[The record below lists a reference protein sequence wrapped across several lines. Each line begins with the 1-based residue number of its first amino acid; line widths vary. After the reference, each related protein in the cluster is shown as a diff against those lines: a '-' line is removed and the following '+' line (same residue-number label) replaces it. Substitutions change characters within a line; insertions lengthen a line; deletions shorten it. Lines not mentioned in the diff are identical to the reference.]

1 MKNILIGICGG
12 IACYKVAS
20 LVSKL
25 TNSGYNVNVI
35 MTKHATEFVTPLTFS
50 TLSKNEVITDMFN
63 QTDTSEVKH
72 IALAERADLTVIV
85 PATANI
91 LAKVTYGIADDM
103 LSTTILAC
111 KNTVV
116 FAPAMNNNMYT
127 NKIVQNNIKTL
138 KNYGYKFIEPQVGN
152 LACGTVAVGKLADNK
167 VIFETIE
174 KELSKWKI

>member
-63 QTDTSEVKH
+63 QQDASEVKH
-72 IALAERADLTVIV
+72 IALAERADLTIVV

-91 LAKVTYGIADDM
+91 LAKAAHGIADDM

-111 KNTVV
+111 KKPVI
-116 FAPAMNNNMYT
+116 FAPAMNNNMFT
-127 NKIVQNNIKTL
+127 NKIVQNNIELL
-138 KNYGYKFIEPQVGN
+138 KGYGYKFIEPQVGN

-167 VIFETIE
+167 IIFETIE
-174 KELSKWKI
+174 KELMVWKK